1 MEGVFIK
8 IWLTGILYRAWQSQ
22 RMAILQLPQSST
34 QPNMG
39 LPVSLQNQYTQAL
52 ICLPDS
58 VDDMLDIMKVDMK
71 EVIFPDKLLPKN
83 NQKWLQFI
91 SNCNQEVNVD
101 RDSTRPDG
109 GGLVRI
115 TSSDDDSVVY
125 TRQNQHEFEQLMP
138 TLAEFNERDRTVTED

>member
-1 MEGVFIK
+1 M
-8 IWLTGILYRAWQSQ
+8 LTGILYRAWQSQ
-22 RMAILQLPQSST
+22 RMAILQLPQSSS

-58 VDDMLDIMKVDMK
+58 VDDMLDIMKGDMK
-71 EVIFPDKLLPKN
+71 EVVFPDKLLPKN

-138 TLAEFNERDRTVTED
+138 TLTEFNERDRTVTED

>member
-1 MEGVFIK
+1 
-8 IWLTGILYRAWQSQ
+8 
-22 RMAILQLPQSST
+22 MAILQLPQSSG
-34 QPNMG
+34 QPNLG

-58 VDDMLDIMKVDMK
+58 VDDMLDIMKVEMK
-71 EVIFPDKLLPKN
+71 EVVFPDKLLPKN

-138 TLAEFNERDRTVTED
+138 TLTEFNERDRTVTED

>member
-1 MEGVFIK
+1 M
-8 IWLTGILYRAWQSQ
+8 LTGILYRAWQSQ
-22 RMAILQLPQSST
+22 RMALLQLPQSAS

-71 EVIFPDKLLPKN
+71 EVVFPDKLLPKN

-101 RDSTRPDG
+101 RDSSSPDG

-125 TRQNQHEFEQLMP
+125 SRQNQHEFEQLMP
-138 TLAEFNERDRTVTED
+138 TLTEFNERDRTVTED

>member
-1 MEGVFIK
+1 
-8 IWLTGILYRAWQSQ
+8 
-22 RMAILQLPQSST
+22 MAILQLPQSSS

-71 EVIFPDKLLPKN
+71 EVVFPDKLLPKN

-91 SNCNQEVNVD
+91 SNCSQEVNVD
-101 RDSTRPDG
+101 RDSTSPDG

-138 TLAEFNERDRTVTED
+138 TLTEFNDRDRTVTED

>member
-1 MEGVFIK
+1 M
-8 IWLTGILYRAWQSQ
+8 LTGILYRAWQSQ
-22 RMAILQLPQSST
+22 RMAILQLPQSSS

-71 EVIFPDKLLPKN
+71 EVVFPDKLLPKN

-101 RDSTRPDG
+101 SDSTIPDG

-125 TRQNQHEFEQLMP
+125 TRQNQHEFEQLVP
-138 TLAEFNERDRTVTED
+138 TLTEFNERDRTVTED

>member
-1 MEGVFIK
+1 M
-8 IWLTGILYRAWQSQ
+8 YRAWQSQ
-22 RMAILQLPQSST
+22 RMAILQLPQSSS

-58 VDDMLDIMKVDMK
+58 VDDMLDIMKADMK
-71 EVIFPDKLLPKN
+71 EVVFPDKLLPKN

-101 RDSTRPDG
+101 RDSTIPDG
-109 GGLVRI
+109 GGLLRI

-125 TRQNQHEFEQLMP
+125 TRQNRHEFEQLMP
-138 TLAEFNERDRTVTED
+138 TLTEFNERDKTVTED